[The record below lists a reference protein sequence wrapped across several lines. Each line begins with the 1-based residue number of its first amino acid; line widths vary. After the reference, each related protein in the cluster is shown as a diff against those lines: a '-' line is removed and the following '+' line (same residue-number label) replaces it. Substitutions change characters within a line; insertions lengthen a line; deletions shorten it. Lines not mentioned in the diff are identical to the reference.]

1 MRKEEI
7 AQLLTEFTDKEGNL
21 VQEWGKEYLIKVSF
35 EGWLGTTRV
44 DMLKR
49 GIRIVDWKRENK
61 KQEKAKAPVTPKLRS
76 KSLY

>member
-1 MRKEEI
+1 MRKEETV
-7 AQLLTEFTDKEGNL
+7 QLLTEFTDKEGNL
-21 VQEWGKEYLIKVSF
+21 VQEWGKEYLIKFSF
-35 EGWLGTTRV
+35 DDWLKATRK

-61 KQEKAKAPVTPKLRS
+61 KQEKAKVPVTPKPRS